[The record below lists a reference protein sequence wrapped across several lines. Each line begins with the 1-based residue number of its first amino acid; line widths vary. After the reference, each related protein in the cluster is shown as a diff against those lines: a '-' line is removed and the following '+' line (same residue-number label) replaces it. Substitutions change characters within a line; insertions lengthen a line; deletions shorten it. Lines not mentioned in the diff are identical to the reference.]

1 MTAISAHLLTR
12 IMPTARARARGGL
25 FVAAALVA
33 TSLAPVVGAAGSGTW
48 TPVGSMSTPR
58 ASHTATLL
66 PSGMVLVAGGE
77 DNYAALASAELYD
90 PATGRWAPTGS
101 MTMARYAYTATLL
114 PGGGVLAAGGGPSS
128 TASAELYR
136 P

>member
-1 MTAISAHLLTR
+1 MT
-12 IMPTARARARGGL
+12 
-25 FVAAALVA
+25 
-33 TSLAPVVGAAGSGTW
+33 VGRKDT
-48 TPVGSMSTPR
+48 
-58 ASHTATLL
+58 TATLL
-66 PSGMVLVAGGE
+66 PSGKVLVAGGE

-90 PATGRWAPTGS
+90 PATGRWSPTGS